1 MSPCGGNLVFQ
12 ITSGHLTWTAFQQNL
27 NITEKEMLQLEK
39 NKGNLYKNVSFNLQ
53 VMTIA
58 ESNTKLE
65 IHRKYTGALV
75 VLIVW

>member
-1 MSPCGGNLVFQ
+1 
-12 ITSGHLTWTAFQQNL
+12 
-27 NITEKEMLQLEK
+27 MLQLEK

-75 VLIVW
+75 VLIV